1 MTNSDLTLVLGGT
14 GKTGRVYEVTR
25 PRALTFAEVGYL
37 LTAAGRP
44 VEYVPVTVDG
54 FVAGAVGAGVPAE
67 VAAPLG
73 ELLATVLDGRNAEPA
88 DGVAEALGRAS
99 SGFAAFAATAWGTR

>member
-1 MTNSDLTLVLGGT
+1 V
-14 GKTGRVYEVTR
+14 
-25 PRALTFAEVGYL
+25 

-67 VAAPLG
+67 VAEPLG
-73 ELLATVLDGRNAEPA
+73 ELFATVLDGRNARPA
-88 DGVAEALGRAS
+88 GGVAEALGRPPRD
-99 SGFAAFAATAWGTR
+99 FAAFAATAWGTR